1 MIFLKKGY
9 KIICSGGY
17 GKCPSLQLKKE
28 KLQEMGKKYDTQA
41 YKMNAIKTASPA
53 RLTSMLYDAAVRF
66 TDTSIELMEK
76 EPDNYEEINKNLKKA
91 QDCIME
97 LRMGL
102 DFKYPVAGEFE
113 KVYDYIYRRLVEG
126 NMKKDVD
133 IIKDTLTHINTMRDT
148 WREVVRLNKEGKAK

>member
-1 MIFLKKGY
+1 MTQNKRNAA
-9 KIICSGGY
+9 
-17 GKCPSLQLKKE
+17 
-28 KLQEMGKKYDTQA
+28 QA
-41 YKMNAIKTASPA
+41 YKLNAIKTASPA

-66 TDTSIELMEK
+66 TDTSIELMEND
-76 EPDNYEEINKNLKKA
+76 PNNFEEINKNLKKA

-126 NMKKDVD
+126 NMTKDVE
-133 IIKDTLTHINTMRDT
+133 IIKDTLTHIHTMRDT
-148 WREVVRLNKEGKAK
+148 WKEVVRLNNEGKA

>member
-1 MIFLKKGY
+1 MIPNKRN
-9 KIICSGGY
+9 SA
-17 GKCPSLQLKKE
+17 
-28 KLQEMGKKYDTQA
+28 QA
-41 YKMNAIKTASPA
+41 YKINAIKTASPA

-148 WREVVRLNKEGKAK
+148 WKEVVRLNKEGKAK

>member
-1 MIFLKKGY
+1 MIPNKKNAA
-9 KIICSGGY
+9 
-17 GKCPSLQLKKE
+17 
-28 KLQEMGKKYDTQA
+28 QA
-41 YKMNAIKTASPA
+41 YKLNAIKTASPA

-66 TDTSIELMEK
+66 TDKSIELMEN
-76 EPDNYEEINKNLKKA
+76 EPNNFEEINKNLKKA

-126 NMKKDVD
+126 NMKKDVE
-133 IIKDTLTHINTMRDT
+133 IIKDTLTHIHTMRDT
-148 WREVVRLNKEGKAK
+148 WKEVMAKAKQG